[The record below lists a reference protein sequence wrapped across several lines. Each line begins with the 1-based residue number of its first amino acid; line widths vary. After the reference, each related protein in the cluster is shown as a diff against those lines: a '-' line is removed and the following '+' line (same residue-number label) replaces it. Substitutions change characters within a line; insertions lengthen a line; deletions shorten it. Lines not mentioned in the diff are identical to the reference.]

1 MGREKGGWKGYP
13 QIYRTS
19 TELKVSG
26 FSFPPRAEARPLNF
40 FPLHAPCSFLIP
52 AFFLPDKRPTTSS
65 SFTGFQAPLLARRD
79 SSLKRLTH
87 WGSHDNK
94 TPSPSSSEQQKSLSC
109 GEEAPISASAPQE
122 DKVDPAPEN

>member
-1 MGREKGGWKGYP
+1 MEKGGWKGYP
-13 QIYRTS
+13 QIYRAS
-19 TELKVSG
+19 TGLQVSG
-26 FSFPPRAEARPLNF
+26 FSSP
-40 FPLHAPCSFLIP
+40 PLHAPCSFLIP

-65 SFTGFQAPLLARRD
+65 SFTGFQAPQLARRD

-87 WGSHDNK
+87 RGSHGSK
-94 TPSPSSSEQQKSLSC
+94 TPSPSSSEQQKSLNC